1 MMFKPL
7 CAALVMGAVTIVF
20 YNMMSGFMPGSRL
33 VTLAAIAVG
42 AVVYLLAVIAVKGI
56 KREDVLN
63 MPKGEKIAG
72 ILTKYKL
79 L

>member
-1 MMFKPL
+1 
-7 CAALVMGAVTIVF
+7 
-20 YNMMSGFMPGSRL
+20 MPGSRL
-33 VTLAAIAVG
+33 ITLAAIAVG
-42 AVVYLLAVIAVKGI
+42 AVVYLVAIIVIKGI